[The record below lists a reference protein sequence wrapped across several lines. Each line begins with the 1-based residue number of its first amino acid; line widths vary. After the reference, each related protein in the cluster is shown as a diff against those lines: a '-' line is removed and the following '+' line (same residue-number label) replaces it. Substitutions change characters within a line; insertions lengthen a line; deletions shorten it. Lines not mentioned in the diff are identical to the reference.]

1 MRGHDAVHA
10 PVDELA
16 PVLRVVRIQVP
27 EPGVHGV
34 ALTVGSGDVLGRRD
48 VVDRAAELERDRD
61 LEGNGSLRRSGP
73 VEYPPGH
80 TRTSARVAD
89 AGHELVESDRPGL
102 SAC

>member
-48 VVDRAAELERDRD
+48 VVDRAAELESDRD
-61 LEGNGSLRRSGP
+61 LEGNRSLRRSGP
-73 VEYPPGH
+73 VEYPSGY
-80 TRTSARVAD
+80 TGNSGRVGD
-89 AGHELVESDRPGL
+89 AGHELVETVRRGL
-102 SAC
+102 LE